1 MTYEERNELRK
12 DHIAE
17 GVRDVRNVLC
27 NLTLRE
33 QVDLMWYM
41 MDDLVKDMVDVSET
55 FIEFEDARKQFVNHY
70 LCNKDW
76 TRKGVLI

>member
-1 MTYEERNELRK
+1 MTYEEKNELRK

-17 GVRDVRNVLC
+17 GVRDVRNILC

-33 QVDLMWYM
+33 QVDIMWYM
-41 MDDLVKDMVDVSET
+41 MDDRVKELVEACEDY
-55 FIEFEDARKQFVNHY
+55 IEFDEARRQFINHY
-70 LCNKDW
+70 LCNEDW